1 MVNVRKTLIAIGIV
15 LVFAVGLML
24 VGMFIDIQMILEFNY
39 TPIPFT
45 FTLLFVGAVI
55 GSVLALKTARKMT

>member
-1 MVNVRKTLIAIGIV
+1 MVNVRKTLIAIGMV

-24 VGMFIDIQMILEFNY
+24 IGMFIDIQIILKLNY

-45 FTLLFVGAVI
+45 FTLLFVGAVV
-55 GSVLALKTARKMT
+55 GLLLAFRTLRNQK